1 MPKPKTTISNHY
13 EEAAAIHT
21 ILEGTAT
28 ETGEKFFAA
37 LVKNL
42 AIVLD
47 IHTAL
52 ITEYDSTKKELH
64 TLASWINGEWQYDSI
79 YHIAGTPCA
88 PVIENADLV
97 HFPDNL
103 QSMFPD
109 NSIIKKSNLTSY
121 MGVPLKDVNGVVLG
135 HLAVMDD
142 EPMQEEP
149 TGLALF
155 QIFAARAAAELQR
168 IHAEQLIFE
177 REAKLARLINSTMD
191 AIVELDNDL
200 NISLVNPAAEKML
213 GKTSDDLINKNF
225 SDFIFDVSQ
234 IKLTQLIDELDKKPE
249 GERYGWIPG
258 GLKIVCSNDGM
269 FQTEATL
276 AKSELDKHPFYTL
289 ILRNLN
295 DKIQSEKKIQ
305 SLIEETQYLKQEILE
320 LHHFDEIIGKS
331 TAIQRVLHD
340 VKQVAETNSTVIIL
354 GETGTGKEL
363 IARAVHNSSR
373 RKDKPLIKV
382 NCAAIPAT
390 LIESEFFGHEQ
401 GAFTGATKKRDGR
414 FALADGGSIFLD
426 EVGELPIDLQSKLL
440 RVLQEGEF
448 EPVGSSKTKKVNVRI
463 LAATNRDLYESVQQG
478 EFREDLYYRLN
489 VFPIE
494 IPPLRDRDNDIVLLA
509 TAFMNRFAKE
519 MGRKIEPLTEH
530 CVQRLKSYDWP
541 GNVRELENVIE
552 RSVITAKYGRLNLGR
567 SIPMVANR
575 PATRVSN
582 NLESSN
588 KIDRVLTGKE
598 LEELEKKNLLLALST
613 TNWRVSGDSGAA
625 NLLGVNPSTLN
636 SRIKTL
642 GIDRP

>member
-1 MPKPKTTISNHY
+1 MAKPKKTISNRN

-21 ILEGTAT
+21 IFEGTAT

-52 ITEYDSTKKELH
+52 ITEFDSTKKDLH
-64 TLASWINGEWQYDSI
+64 TLASWINGECRLDYTYIIS
-79 YHIAGTPCA
+79 GTPCA
-88 PVIENADLV
+88 SVIETADLV
-97 HFPDNL
+97 HYPDNL
-103 QSMFPD
+103 QSIFP
-109 NSIIKKSNLTSY
+109 NNEIIKQSNLKSY

-168 IHAEQLIFE
+168 LHAEQLIYE
-177 REAKLARLINSTMD
+177 REAKLARLFNSVMD
-191 AIVELDNDL
+191 AIIEIDHDL
-200 NISLVNPAAEKML
+200 NISLVNPAAEKMF
-213 GKTSDDLINKNF
+213 GKKADDLINRNF
-225 SDFIFDVSQ
+225 TDLIFDGSQ
-234 IKLTQLIDELDKKPE
+234 MKLTRLIDELDQKPV
-249 GERYGWIPG
+249 GQRYAWIPG
-258 GLKIVCSNDGM
+258 GLKIISANDGI
-269 FQTEATL
+269 FPTEATL

-320 LHHFDEIIGKS
+320 LHHFHEIIGKS
-331 TAIQRVLHD
+331 IAIQRVLHD

-363 IARAVHNSSR
+363 IARAVHNASR

-382 NCAAIPAT
+382 NCAAIPAA

-414 FALADGGSIFLD
+414 FALANGGSIFLD

-448 EPVGSSKTKKVNVRI
+448 EPVGSSETKKVNVRI
-463 LAATNRDLYESVQQG
+463 LTATNRELKRAVQEG
-478 EFREDLYYRLN
+478 KFRDDLYYRLN

-494 IPPLRDRDNDIVLLA
+494 IPPLRDRDNDIILLA

-519 MGRKIEPLTEH
+519 MGRKIEPLTEN
-530 CVQRLKSYDWP
+530 CIQRLKSYDWP

-567 SIPMVANR
+567 SIPMVISKPPTTVNDAKSLNQ
-575 PATRVSN
+575 S
-582 NLESSN
+582 
-588 KIDRVLTGKE
+588 DRVLTGKE

-613 TNWRVSGDSGAA
+613 TNWRVSGDAGAA